1 MGSSATDQSVR
12 NAPRYRLRRGAV
24 AAVVPDLD
32 PAQQLVVDHPAGP
45 LLVLAGPGTGKTT
58 TLTEAITER
67 IVERGA
73 SVDSVLAL
81 TFGRKAAE
89 QLRDRVAARIGR
101 TTATTLSMTFHSF
114 AYGLLRTY
122 SPADL
127 YVAPLRLLSASE
139 QDVVLRE
146 LLEDH
151 PESVRWP
158 EEFRRALGT
167 RGFAREVHEVL
178 ARAREN
184 GLDPAALADLGAH
197 HDVPEFVAAGRF
209 MEQYLT
215 NLDLQGATDY
225 ADLIRRAVIEA
236 EAHRTELRARFQH
249 VFVDEYQDTDPAQVA
264 LLQAIAGDGANLV
277 VVGDPHQ
284 AIYGFRGAD
293 VRGILE
299 FPTTFRTA
307 RGEPAPLISLRTTR
321 RFGPTIL
328 EATQSVARRLP
339 WGPLGAQARDALADP
354 RALDG
359 RASQPVQVLTFD
371 TDRAEA
377 EHIADL
383 LRRAHLQDGIDWD
396 DMAVLVRSGR
406 GQLPALRRALGA
418 AGVPVETAADEIP
431 LALDP
436 GVAPLLEALRA
447 VTSLDN
453 DMPDDV
459 DYLDPARA
467 LSLLT
472 GPLCGLDATGV
483 RRLSRQLR
491 AREREESGSNLP
503 SPELLRLAVVRAGF
517 LDGVDSSEAREAQRL
532 TRLLHDAAALVATR
546 SSAEEVLWCLWSGTS
561 WPHRLQRQ
569 AEGGGAAG
577 RRAHRDLDAI
587 VALFE
592 LAARSEG
599 QRDHSGVRNFIAT
612 LTAQEI
618 PSDSLAERGVRGA
631 CVRMLTAHRSK
642 GLQWKLVVV
651 AHVQEETWPDLR
663 RRGSLLR
670 ADRIG
675 GDGLVPPATS
685 RELLVDERRLFYVA
699 CTRAEERLVVTAV
712 ASSDDDGEQ
721 PSRFLGELGIDP
733 VHHRGRPARALSMVA
748 MIAELRRTVA
758 DPDVAEPLRLVAAR
772 ELARLADLRDPQV
785 PERGLVPE
793 ADPRHWWGLDDWS
806 ASAEPLRA
814 SGSPM
819 SISAST
825 LSSLLTC
832 AARWFFTREAGGE
845 GATHQSAT
853 LGNLVHKVAE
863 EVARSADEPPTIDEL
878 MERVDQVWGRLQFRT
893 HWSRNRERARIRL
906 ALERFLAWHGANPRT
921 LIGSEERFEVVVEV
935 DDGVFLRLVGMAD
948 RLELDAEGRVV
959 VVDFK
964 TGRNR
969 PSGAAVER
977 NEQLALYQ
985 YAVDS
990 GAVAAIAGSAAPGG
1004 AELVQLGSLDP
1015 REGAVV
1021 QPQSLHTADSPQRRD
1036 LIASLAW
1043 AERIIREERFPTNPG
1058 QHCTSCEFVALCP
1071 AKGAPAVV
1079 RQ

>member
-1 MGSSATDQSVR
+1 MGFSGADPIGT
-12 NAPRYRLRRGAV
+12 RYRLRRGSGEV
-24 AAVVPDLD
+24 TVPVLD
-32 PAQQLVVDHPAGP
+32 ADQQRVVDHAAGP

-58 TLTEAITER
+58 TLAEAITER

-73 SVDSVLAL
+73 PVDSVLAL

-89 QLRDRVAARIGR
+89 QLRDRVTARVGR
-101 TTATTLSMTFHSF
+101 TTSTALSMTFHSF
-114 AYGLLRTY
+114 AYGLLRKY

-151 PESVRWP
+151 PEAVVWP
-158 EEFRRALGT
+158 STFRRALGT
-167 RGFAREVHEVL
+167 RGFAREVHDVL
-178 ARAREN
+178 ARAREK
-184 GLDPAALADLGAH
+184 GLDPAALADLGLAN
-197 HDVPEFVAAGRF
+197 DVPEFVAAGRF

-225 ADLIRRAVIEA
+225 ADLIRRAAIEA
-236 EAHRTELRARFQH
+236 EVNRAELRARFQH

-264 LLQAIAGDGANLV
+264 LLQAVAGDGANLI

-284 AIYGFRGAD
+284 SIYGFRGAD

-299 FPTTFRTA
+299 FPTTFTTVS
-307 RGEPAPLISLRTTR
+307 GDPAPVIALRTTR

-328 EATQSVARRLP
+328 EAAQRVAAGLP
-339 WGPLGAQARDALADP
+339 WGPLGAQAREALGQPVPAD
-354 RALDG
+354 G
-359 RASQPVQVLTFD
+359 IVSQPVEVLTFD

-383 LRRAHLQDGIDWD
+383 LRRAHLQDGVAWD

-406 GQLPALRRALGA
+406 SQLPALRRALGA
-418 AGVPVETAADEIP
+418 AGVPVEAAADEIP

-447 VTSLDN
+447 VNNLDN
-453 DMPDDV
+453 DNPEDV

-467 LSLLT
+467 QSLLT

-491 AREREESGSNLP
+491 VRERERSRTSRP
-503 SPELLRLAVVRAGF
+503 SPELLRLAVVEAGF
-517 LDGVDSSEAREAQRL
+517 LDGLDSIEAGEAQRL
-532 TRLLHDAAALVATR
+532 SALLHGAAAMVADR
-546 SSAEEVLWCLWSGTS
+546 ASAEEVLWRLWSGTP
-561 WPHRLQRQ
+561 WPSRLRRQ
-569 AEGGGAAG
+569 AEGGGAAS

-599 QRDHSGVRNFIAT
+599 QRDHSGVRNFVAT
-612 LTAQEI
+612 LAAQQI

-631 CVRMLTAHRSK
+631 AVRMLTAHRSK

-651 AHVQEETWPDLR
+651 AHVQAERWPDLR
-663 RRGSLLR
+663 RRATLLR

-675 GDGLVPPATS
+675 TDALVPPLTA

-699 CTRAEERLVVTAV
+699 CTRAEQRLVVTAV
-712 ASSDDDGEQ
+712 ASGDDDGEQ
-721 PSRFLGELGIDP
+721 PSRFIAELGVEV
-733 VHHRGRPARALSMVA
+733 VHRRGRPARAMSLIGVV
-748 MIAELRRTVA
+748 AELRRTAA
-758 DPDVAEPLRLVAAR
+758 DPEVPRPLREAAAR
-772 ELARLADLRDPQV
+772 RLARLSAIPDPLVQG
-785 PERGLVPE
+785 RLLVPE
-793 ADPRHWWGLDDWS
+793 ADPSRWWGLQDWT
-806 ASAEPLRA
+806 ASAQPVRPADEPVR
-814 SGSPM
+814 M
-819 SISAST
+819 SAST
-825 LSSLLTC
+825 LTALMAC
-832 AARWFFTREAGGE
+832 PAQWFFAKEAGGE
-845 GATHQSAT
+845 GPSHQATT
-853 LGNLVHKVAE
+853 LGKLVHKVAE
-863 EVARSADEPPTIDEL
+863 EVAKSDGPAPSIDEL

-893 HWSRNRERARIRL
+893 HWSRTREHDRIRL
-906 ALERFLAWHGANPRT
+906 ALERFLAWHASNTRK
-921 LIGSEERFEVVVEV
+921 LVGSEESFKVTV
-935 DDGVFLRLVGMAD
+935 DVGEGVLVQLVGTAD
-948 RLELDAEGRVV
+948 RLELDSEGRVV

-964 TGRNR
+964 TGRGR
-969 PSGAAVER
+969 PSGPEVQR

-985 YAVDS
+985 YAIDS
-990 GAVAAIAGSAAPGG
+990 GAVATIVGSSTSGG

-1015 REGAVV
+1015 VEKAVV
-1021 QPQSLHTADSPQRRD
+1021 QQQSVHTAESAERQV
-1036 LIASLAW
+1036 LIDEIAR
-1043 AERIIREERFPTNPG
+1043 AERIMRTEEFETNPG
-1058 QHCTSCEFVALCP
+1058 RHCDACPFISICP

-1079 RQ
+1079 RS

>member
-1 MGSSATDQSVR
+1 MADHKGT
-12 NAPRYRLRRGAV
+12 RYRLRRGAV
-24 AAVVPDLD
+24 EVSVPVLD
-32 PAQQLVVDHPAGP
+32 ADQQRVVDHDSGP

-58 TLTEAITER
+58 TLAEAITDR
-67 IVERGA
+67 IVERQA
-73 SVDSVLAL
+73 PVESVLAL
-81 TFGRKAAE
+81 TFGRKAAQ
-89 QLRDRVAARIGR
+89 QLRDRVTARVGR
-101 TTATTLSMTFHSF
+101 TTSTALSMTFHSF
-114 AYGLLRTY
+114 AYGLLRRY

-151 PESVRWP
+151 PEAVRWP
-158 EEFRRALGT
+158 EAFRRALGT
-167 RGFAREVHEVL
+167 RGFAREVHDVL
-178 ARAREN
+178 ARAREK
-184 GLDPAALADLGAH
+184 GLDPEALANLGLAEG
-197 HDVPEFVAAGRF
+197 VPEFVAAGRF

-225 ADLIRRAVIEA
+225 ADLIRRAGIEA
-236 EAHRTELRARFQH
+236 EANRAELRARFRH

-264 LLQAIAGDGANLV
+264 LLQAVAGDGADLI

-284 AIYGFRGAD
+284 SIYGFRGAE

-299 FPTTFRTA
+299 FPTTFPTSA
-307 RGEPAPLISLRTTR
+307 GDPAPVVALRTTR

-328 EATQSVARRLP
+328 EAAQRVAEGLP
-339 WGPLGAQARDALADP
+339 WGPLGAQAREALGHPQA
-354 RALDG
+354 AAG
-359 RASQPVQVLTFD
+359 VESGPVEVLTFD

-383 LRRAHLQDGIDWD
+383 LRRAHLQDGIGWD

-418 AGVPVETAADEIP
+418 AGVPVEAAADEIP

-447 VTSLDN
+447 VTNLDN
-453 DMPDDV
+453 DQPDDV
-459 DYLDPARA
+459 DYLDPVRA
-467 LSLLT
+467 QSLLT

-491 AREREESGSNLP
+491 ARERERSGASRT
-503 SPELLRLAVVRAGF
+503 SPELIRLAVVQQGF
-517 LDGVDSSEAREAQRL
+517 LAGIDSTEAVEAQRL
-532 TRLLHDAAALVATR
+532 SLLLHDAAAMVLER
-546 SSAEEVLWCLWSGTS
+546 RSAEEVLWHLWSGTA
-561 WPHRLQRQ
+561 WPARLRRQ
-569 AEGGGAAG
+569 AENGGTSG

-599 QRDHSGVRNFIAT
+599 QRDHSGVRNFVAT
-612 LTAQEI
+612 LAAQQI

-651 AHVQEETWPDLR
+651 AHVQEEAWPDLR
-663 RRGSLLR
+663 RRSTLLR

-675 GDGLVPPATS
+675 IEGLTPPITA

-699 CTRAEERLVVTAV
+699 CTRAQERLVVTAV
-712 ASSDDDGEQ
+712 ASTDDDGEQ
-721 PSRFLGELGIDP
+721 PSRFLGELG
-733 VHHRGRPARALSMVA
+733 VEALHRRGRPARALSMVGVV
-748 MIAELRRTVA
+748 AELRRTAA
-758 DPDVAEPLRLVAAR
+758 DPEVDTPLREAAAR
-772 ELARLADLRDPQV
+772 RLARLSDLRDPQV
-785 PERGLVPE
+785 SERALVPE
-793 ADPRHWWGLDDWS
+793 ADPARWWGLHDWS
-806 ASAEPLRA
+806 RSSQPLREA
-814 SGSPM
+814 GTPM
-819 SISAST
+819 PISAST
-825 LSSLLTC
+825 LTALMTC
-832 AARWFFTREAGGE
+832 SAQWFFTREAGGQ
-845 GATHQSAT
+845 GAAHQSAT

-863 EVARSADEPPTIDEL
+863 EVAESEDAPPTIEEL
-878 MERVDQVWGRLQFRT
+878 TERVDQVWGRLQFRT
-893 HWSRNRERARIRL
+893 HWSRTRERDRIRM
-906 ALERFLAWHGANPRT
+906 ALERFLAWHAANTRRLVGA
-921 LIGSEERFEVVVEV
+921 EERFDVVVDLG
-935 DDGVFLRLVGMAD
+935 DDVSVRLVGMAD
-948 RLELDAEGRVV
+948 RLELDSEGRVV
-959 VVDFK
+959 IVDFK

-969 PSGAAVER
+969 PSGVAVER

-990 GAVAAIAGSAAPGG
+990 GAVAGLTGSARSGG

-1015 REGAVV
+1015 SEGAVV
-1021 QPQSLHTADSPQRRD
+1021 QRQSAHTSESPEREA
-1036 LIASLAW
+1036 LVESIAW
-1043 AERIIREERFPTNPG
+1043 AEQIVRDEAFVTNPG
-1058 QHCTSCEFVALCP
+1058 QHCMFCDFVSICP

>member
-1 MGSSATDQSVR
+1 MGFPAADQS
-12 NAPRYRLRRGAV
+12 APRYRLRRRAEPI
-24 AAVVPDLD
+24 AIPDLSPD
-32 PAQQLVVDHPAGP
+32 QQLVVDHPGGP

-73 SVDSVLAL
+73 AVDSVLAL

-89 QLRDRVAARIGR
+89 QLRDQVTARIGR

-114 AYGLLRTY
+114 AYGLLRRY

-158 EEFRRALGT
+158 DAFRRALGT

-184 GLDPAALADLGAH
+184 GLDPAALAELGAQ

-236 EAHRTELRARFQH
+236 EAHRTELRQRFQH

-299 FPTTFRTA
+299 FPATFRTTQGA
-307 RGEPAPLISLRTTR
+307 PAPVISLRTTR

-328 EATQSVARRLP
+328 EAAQSVASKLP
-339 WGPLGAQARDALADP
+339 WGPLGAQAREALAGP

-359 RASQPVQVLTFD
+359 VTSHPVQVVTFD

-383 LRRAHLQDGIDWD
+383 LRRAHLQDGIGWD

-418 AGVPVETAADEIP
+418 AGVPVETATDEIP

-447 VTSLDN
+447 VTNLDN
-453 DMPDDV
+453 EVPDDV

-491 AREREESGSNLP
+491 ARERERSRSNLA
-503 SPELLRLAVVRAGF
+503 SPELLRLAVVRDGF
-517 LDGVDSSEAREAQRL
+517 LDGIDSPEAREAQRL
-532 TRLLHDAAALVATR
+532 SGLLQEAAGLVAAR
-546 SSAEEVLWCLWSGTS
+546 ASAEEVLWCLFSGTS
-561 WPHRLQRQ
+561 WPHRLRRQ

-592 LAARSEG
+592 LASRSEG
-599 QRDHSGVRNFIAT
+599 QRDHSGVRNFVAT
-612 LTAQEI
+612 LTAQQI

-631 CVRMLTAHRSK
+631 SVRMLTAHRSK

-675 GDGLVPPATS
+675 GDGLVPPATP

-699 CTRAEERLVVTAV
+699 CTRAQQRLVVTAV

-721 PSRFLGELGIDP
+721 PSRFLGELGVEA
-733 VHHRGRPARALSMVA
+733 VHHRGRPARALSMIGVV
-748 MIAELRRTVA
+748 AELRRTVA
-758 DPDVAEPLRLVAAR
+758 DPGVAEPLRLAAAR

-785 PERGLVPE
+785 PDRALVPE
-793 ADPRHWWGLDDWS
+793 ADPRHWWGLEDWT
-806 ASAEPLRA
+806 ASTEPLRTSA
-814 SGSPM
+814 SPIP
-819 SISAST
+819 ISAST
-825 LSSLLTC
+825 LSALMTC

-845 GATHQSAT
+845 GASHQSAT

-863 EVARSADEPPTIDEL
+863 EVARSEEEPPTIEDL

-893 HWSRNRERARIRL
+893 NWSRARERERIRL
-906 ALERFLAWHGANPRT
+906 ALERFLAWHAANPRT

-935 DDGVFLRLVGMAD
+935 AEDVSVRLVGMAD

-964 TGRNR
+964 TGRTR

-985 YAVDS
+985 YAVDA
-990 GAVAAIAGSAAPGG
+990 GAVAALAGGAPPGG

-1021 QPQSLHTADSPQRRD
+1021 QPQSLHTPDSPQRHE

-1043 AERIIREERFPTNPG
+1043 AERIIRAEQFPTNPG
-1058 QHCTSCEFVALCP
+1058 QHCASCEFLSHCP

-1079 RQ
+1079 RA